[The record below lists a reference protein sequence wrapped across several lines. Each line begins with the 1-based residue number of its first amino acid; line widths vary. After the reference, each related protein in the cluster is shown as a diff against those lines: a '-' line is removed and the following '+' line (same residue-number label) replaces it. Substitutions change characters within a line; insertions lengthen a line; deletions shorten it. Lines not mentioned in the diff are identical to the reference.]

1 MPMLLLEEEKLLD
14 TAVYIV
20 SLVIPRVAWIMLR
33 GVMARCIQLA
43 MKEDTHFVRIS
54 PCIRQITLSRVRP
67 NSKIGI

>member
-1 MPMLLLEEEKLLD
+1 MLLLEEEKLLD

-43 MKEDTHFVRIS
+43 I
-54 PCIRQITLSRVRP
+54 
-67 NSKIGI
+67 